1 MSATAFREPQMFRIR
16 RLLLAPVL
24 AATLVAAPDP
34 AAATGNL
41 FDACRAN
48 IHALVQTKVNLL
60 NRAPQSRMSM
70 LRQKNLHLASARV
83 HTVPNP
89 FACVALI
96 LHYKHGGARRGAR
109 TRGTPSPSGTRPSMA
124 CAAKCRADGPDLPRG
139 GIPLYG

>member
-96 LHYKHGGARRGAR
+96 LHYKPVVSTTGRQNPGNAKPVGNAPFDGVRGEV
-109 TRGTPSPSGTRPSMA
+109 PSGRT
-124 CAAKCRADGPDLPRG
+124 
-139 GIPLYG
+139 